1 MSFPWQMCSLV
12 LTDCSI
18 FQHFSCQIFL
28 EPNFFGSKLK
38 PKVLNKFWS
47 LRFPEE
53 QQKLFNTLRKD
64 QTHCPL
70 LGWGVGRIREQER
83 QSSYSQVLSC
93 SHILTPCGV
102 WGPSLSP
109 EELWD
114 WPFSDHFK
122 HPDHYSSFIILLKYH
137 KLKDQ
142 RLDKM
147 LKEAISKTKKR
158 LWLISPPVFVTAC
171 G

>member
-53 QQKLFNTLRKD
+53 QQKLFNTLGKNR
-64 QTHCPL
+64 PIAL
-70 LGWGVGRIREQER
+70 FWAGGWGELESKRD
-83 QSSYSQVLSC
+83 SP
-93 SHILTPCGV
+93 LTHRF
-102 WGPSLSP
+102 SLAATS
-109 EELWD
+109 
-114 WPFSDHFK
+114 
-122 HPDHYSSFIILLKYH
+122 
-137 KLKDQ
+137 
-142 RLDKM
+142 
-147 LKEAISKTKKR
+147 
-158 LWLISPPVFVTAC
+158 
-171 G
+171 